1 MAAEEREREVEK
13 VRKEVVDLRRQLG
26 ELREVQETK
35 RAASGAGVAAGAGA
49 REHHLPRHLTK
60 KSVMSWMKEQ
70 EEGQEELRG
79 SLGELQVSKGADI
92 VHKGGCGGGG
102 VFGCCCGAYGSGSG
116 ADKCQDF

>member
-70 EEGQEELRG
+70 EERQEEIRG
-79 SLGELQVSKGADI
+79 SLGELQVSKGPM
-92 VHKGGCGGGG
+92 
-102 VFGCCCGAYGSGSG
+102 
-116 ADKCQDF
+116 